1 MVDHCVGVVAVTGGL
16 GLALLDDRY
25 IQDPYPL
32 YRRMHDHGPVHRIG
46 DSDFFAVS
54 SWEAVTDAVA
64 RCEDF
69 SSNLTATMMFQAPA
83 HITAF
88 PIAELGSPLH
98 ALATADDPVHA
109 IHRRV
114 LLPHLAARRI
124 GGFESFIA
132 DTTRALWSAYARDGG
147 IEWMGAVANRT
158 PAMVVARMI
167 GVPDDDAE
175 TLFRWGCSATQ
186 LLEGLVTADHIESA
200 TAAVMELSGYIS
212 ERFQRAAAAP
222 DGGLIGDLA
231 RACARGD
238 IDPTAAHVMIVT
250 LFSAGGES
258 TSSLIGS
265 AAWVL
270 ARNDARIQKRVR
282 EDPGSFGA
290 FLEEVLRYEPPFRG
304 HYRHVVTDTEL
315 CGVALPEGSRLL
327 LLWGAAN
334 RDPAHFR
341 DPDEFRLDRPTGKSH
356 ITFGKGTHFCVGA
369 ALARLE
375 ATIVLGELLGR
386 TAGIAT
392 DDSARW
398 QPSLLVRRL
407 ERLPLIVV

>member
-1 MVDHCVGVVAVTGGL
+1 
-16 GLALLDDRY
+16 
-25 IQDPYPL
+25 
-32 YRRMHDHGPVHRIG
+32 
-46 DSDFFAVS
+46 
-54 SWEAVTDAVA
+54 
-64 RCEDF
+64 
-69 SSNLTATMMFQAPA
+69 
-83 HITAF
+83 
-88 PIAELGSPLH
+88 
-98 ALATADDPVHA
+98 
-109 IHRRV
+109 
-114 LLPHLAARRI
+114 
-124 GGFESFIA
+124 
-132 DTTRALWSAYARDGG
+132 
-147 IEWMGAVANRT
+147 MGAVANGT

-175 TLFRWGCSATQ
+175 TLFGGCSATQ
-186 LLEGLVTADHIESA
+186 LLEGLVTADHMSPPPRRDGTEWIH
-200 TAAVMELSGYIS
+200 
-212 ERFQRAAAAP
+212 QRAVPACGRGP

-250 LFSAGGES
+250 PVQRRRES

-327 LLWGAAN
+327 LLWGPPTVI
-334 RDPAHFR
+334 RPISGILMSSDWTGQPAR
-341 DPDEFRLDRPTGKSH
+341 ATSLS
-356 ITFGKGTHFCVGA
+356 VGDA
-369 ALARLE
+369 LLRRRRSLARLE

-407 ERLPLIVV
+407 DGYPSSSSDDFGVAGCALWIGLRRQGCLRCEPGCVGVRIRTGRQVQ